1 MPELFLRQELKL
13 QQKLVMTQQLQLA
26 IKLLQMSRMDL
37 DQEIQE
43 QLTENPCLEEDQAA
57 PRDTGPTI
65 ENQGSGD
72 AKKPSLD
79 EIERVATA
87 PKEQDNKESAEDGPE
102 KPEVDWERFVDNYE
116 SFRDGGPTVRR
127 DADDQPSFEAFIAAS
142 TTLQDHLKWQLRL
155 TGTTEIEFEAADEII
170 GNINDHGYL
179 KSKNCEAD
187 TPDGEENPLI
197 QLAEQM
203 RIPLDLAERGLEL
216 IQSFEPVG
224 VGARNLRECL
234 LIQCRHFHPENTNL
248 SVLVSNHLNDLERRK
263 GKKICKAMKVDSEEL
278 NALAQVLASM
288 EPQPGRPFSGQH
300 NPYIVPDVHV
310 HKLDG
315 EYVVQLNEDGLTRLK
330 VSKYYRSGLRGQDT
344 DTRAFIK
351 QRLDAAHWFIKS
363 IEQRQQTIRKVSESI
378 VAFQRSFLEK
388 GSEFLVPLVLRDVAD
403 QIGMHES
410 TVSRVTSN
418 KYMHT
423 PQGIFPMKYFFNSR
437 IGREGSP
444 DIASEAVKR
453 KIHRYIDQEEGR
465 KPLSDQ
471 AIADQLS
478 SEEGIRIAR
487 RTVAKYRE
495 QLRIPSSS
503 ERKTLS

>member
-43 QLTENPCLEEDQAA
+43 QLTENPCLEEDLAA
-57 PRDTGPTI
+57 PRDTGPAI
-65 ENQGSGD
+65 QNQNSLD

-87 PKEQDNKESAEDGPE
+87 PKEQEAKETEASE
-102 KPEVDWERFVDNYE
+102 KSEVDWDRFVDNYE
-116 SFRDGGPTVRR
+116 SFRDGGPTIRR
-127 DADDQPSFEAFIAAS
+127 DADDQPSFEAFVAAQ

-155 TGTTEIEFEAADEII
+155 TETSEDIFEIAEEII

-179 KSKNCEAD
+179 KAKNCEAD
-187 TPDGEENPLI
+187 LPNDDENPLVA
-197 QLAEQM
+197 LAEQM
-203 RIPLDLAERGLEL
+203 KASQLRAEEALSI
-216 IQSFEPVG
+216 IQGFEPVG

-234 LIQCRHFHPENTNL
+234 LIQCRHFHPDNEELTT
-248 SVLVSNHLNDLERRK
+248 LVSNHLKDLERRK
-263 GKKICKAMKVDSEEL
+263 GKQICRAMKIDSEKLSE
-278 NALAQVLASM
+278 LAQVLASL

-310 HKLDG
+310 HKVDD
-315 EYVVQLNEDGLTRLK
+315 EYLVQLNEDGLTRLK

-344 DTRAFIK
+344 DARAFIK

-378 VAFQRSFLEK
+378 VAFQRPFLEK

-437 IGREGSP
+437 IEREGSP

-453 KIHRYIDQEEGR
+453 KIKRYIEQEEGR

-471 AIADQLS
+471 AIADRLGND
-478 SEEGIRIAR
+478 EGIKIAR